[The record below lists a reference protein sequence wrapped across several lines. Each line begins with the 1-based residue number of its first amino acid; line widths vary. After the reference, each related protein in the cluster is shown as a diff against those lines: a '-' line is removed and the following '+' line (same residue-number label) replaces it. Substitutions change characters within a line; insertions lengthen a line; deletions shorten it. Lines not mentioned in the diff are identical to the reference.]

1 MAKGSGKTTFIV
13 FIMFMMCLSS
23 IVAAGGLYVTSKEK
37 VDASNLEIRSEAT
50 NIAVLP
56 RPGNIVG
63 RYNATSLKGTKWNDL
78 SGKGNHITSEKIKGT
93 LTKAE
98 GFKGEYVK
106 GTKDDGFTLPQK
118 FENDHW
124 SFFAVARYGSEENQ
138 ERIFVSGD
146 TTEKIK
152 VGEYEYDINWL
163 IGHYSGKTGVA
174 HYGNPTKNSAGK
186 PLGWVTPISNISNTY
201 HPISVHGKRPWIRI
215 TAQHN
220 YFATDGKSRS
230 TGFSFDTDIQKKFNN
245 PKSIGI
251 NVGQFMDTE
260 SSDWNVYEILVYD
273 TYLDGVDREKVDN
286 YLKEKYILANLK
298 SGISLVGGRPKI
310 TDTVKLSVDSDQ
322 NAEPWYGGE
331 PRFGT
336 QEDCRRFAQE
346 LGYPQWGHYN
356 EKHDVA
362 ARRNTCFFYGK
373 DIVEIKPEDQ
383 KVDGNLEGKG
393 IEDMTFGCTQP
404 YRNPKMNCEDGSG
417 TGSNTT
423 GGVAATA
430 SGAYCKAKKKLSDR
444 IGLDWVQK
452 NVCSQHC
459 TKDACMKPTETFF
472 DQSGAGTSYKLTDY
486 CTWDHTPDFEKFY
499 NDELIKDVA
508 TNENAEI
515 PNKDED
521 ENYIDYLGKHLATC
535 KDFKYVVEGANTNKT
550 LKNPPDTS
558 RSASSVHDDN
568 AMGTGHGQGRLD
580 SAQAWSAKNNQVGEW
595 YQINNDKV
603 AIISGIKIQKRAPNY
618 ASQYVGTF
626 KVKAKG
632 VAGTWE
638 DVDNGAIYTGNTSGG
653 GDKVDVFFETPV
665 EARYI
670 RIYPQTWG
678 THMSLRAGIYVGK

>member
-23 IVAAGGLYVTSKEK
+23 IVAAGGLYITSKDE
-37 VDASNLEIRSEAT
+37 VDASNLEIRSEAS

-63 RYNATSLKGTKWNDL
+63 RYNATSLKGNKWNDL

-93 LTKAE
+93 LSKGE

-118 FENDHW
+118 FENNHW

-146 TTEKIK
+146 TEKIK
-152 VGEYEYDINWL
+152 VGDDEKVRNWL
-163 IGHYSGKTGVA
+163 IGHHGKKTGVA
-174 HYGNPTKNSAGK
+174 HYNN
-186 PLGWVTPISNISNTY
+186 WVTNKDE
-201 HPISVHGKRPWIRI
+201 SVHGIRPWIRMV
-215 TAQHN
+215 AQHN
-220 YFATDGKSRS
+220 YFATNGISRS
-230 TGFSFDTDIQKKFNN
+230 TDFSFDKDDQEHFNN

-251 NVGQFMDTE
+251 NVGNNINYE

-298 SGISLVGGRPKI
+298 SGISLTGGRPKI
-310 TDTVKLSVDSDQ
+310 TNDVKLSVDSDK

-356 EKHDVA
+356 EKHSDQA
-362 ARRNTCFFYGK
+362 KRNTCFFYGEN
-373 DIVEIKPEDQ
+373 IVEIKPEDQ
-383 KVDGNLEGKG
+383 EVDGKG

-404 YRNPKMNCEDGSG
+404 YRNPKMNCEAGSG

-430 SGAYCKAKKKLSDR
+430 SGAYCKAKKKLSER
-444 IGLDWVQK
+444 IGLDWVQA
-452 NVCSQHC
+452 NVCSKHC

-486 CTWDHTPDFEKFY
+486 CTWDRTPDFVEFY
-499 NDELIKDVA
+499 NSLIKDVA
-508 TNENAEI
+508 THPNADM
-515 PNKDED
+515 PNKDKD
-521 ENYIDYLGKHLATC
+521 GNAIDYLGKHINKC
-535 KDFKYVVEGANTNKT
+535 KTTNPFKLSGKVEGVRYVWFGFAAGANPYLNLSEIEIYSGGVNIVKDWDGSQVEVASPHYQHDTDPTTYHPKNLFDGRKADTFYHSGQDFKNFVKIDLGKEYTIERVNVVNREHCGDADPDANKLDGWCNNRWEGSV
-550 LKNPPDTS
+550 LKLIGSDGKPIKFGEFINSTDTS
-558 RSASSVHDDN
+558 RGSK
-568 AMGTGHGQGRLD
+568 TYL
-580 SAQAWSAKNNQVGEW
+580 
-595 YQINNDKV
+595 
-603 AIISGIKIQKRAPNY
+603 
-618 ASQYVGTF
+618 F
-626 KVKAKG
+626 
-632 VAGTWE
+632 
-638 DVDNGAIYTGNTSGG
+638 
-653 GDKVDVFFETPV
+653 
-665 EARYI
+665 
-670 RIYPQTWG
+670 
-678 THMSLRAGIYVGK
+678 

>member
-23 IVAAGGLYVTSKEK
+23 IVAAGGLYITSKDE
-37 VDASNLEIRSEAT
+37 VDASNLEIRSEAS

-93 LTKAE
+93 LSKGE

-118 FENDHW
+118 FENNHW

-138 ERIFVSGD
+138 KRIFVSGD
-146 TTEKIK
+146 TEKIK
-152 VGEYEYDINWL
+152 VGDDEKVRNWL
-163 IGHYSGKTGVA
+163 IGHHEGKTGGA
-174 HYGNPTKNSAGK
+174 RYNN
-186 PLGWVTPISNISNTY
+186 WVTSEDK
-201 HPISVHGKRPWIRI
+201 SVHGKRPWIRV

-220 YFATDGKSRS
+220 YFATNGKSRS
-230 TGFSFDTDIQKKFNN
+230 TDFSFDKDEQKKFNN

-251 NVGQFMDTE
+251 NVGNDINSE

-310 TDTVKLSVDSDQ
+310 TDTVKLSVDSDK

-356 EKHDVA
+356 EKHDDA
-362 ARRNTCFFYGK
+362 AKRNTCFFYGDK
-373 DIVEIKPEDQ
+373 IVEIKPGDQ
-383 KVDGNLEGKG
+383 EVNGKG
-393 IEDMTFGCTQP
+393 IEDITFGCTQP
-404 YRNPKMNCEDGSG
+404 YRKPEMNCEAGSG
-417 TGSNTT
+417 SGPNTT

-430 SGAYCKAKKKLSDR
+430 SGAYCKAKKKLSER

-459 TKDACMKPTETFF
+459 TKDACMKLTEIFHF
-472 DQSGAGTSYKLTDY
+472 GTGGSSYKLTDY

-508 TNENAEI
+508 THSNAEI
-515 PNKDED
+515 PNKDTD
-521 ENYIDYLGKHLATC
+521 GNIIDYLEKHKTKC
-535 KDFKYVVEGANTNKT
+535 TNFK
-550 LKNPPDTS
+550 S
-558 RSASSVHDDN
+558 
-568 AMGTGHGQGRLD
+568 
-580 SAQAWSAKNNQVGEW
+580 
-595 YQINNDKV
+595 
-603 AIISGIKIQKRAPNY
+603 
-618 ASQYVGTF
+618 
-626 KVKAKG
+626 
-632 VAGTWE
+632 
-638 DVDNGAIYTGNTSGG
+638 
-653 GDKVDVFFETPV
+653 
-665 EARYI
+665 
-670 RIYPQTWG
+670 
-678 THMSLRAGIYVGK
+678 

>member
-23 IVAAGGLYVTSKEK
+23 IVAAGGLYITSKDEV
-37 VDASNLEIRSEAT
+37 VDASNLEIRSEAS

-63 RYNATSLKGTKWNDL
+63 RYNATSLKGNKWNDL

-93 LTKAE
+93 LSKGE

-106 GTKDDGFTLPQK
+106 GTKDDGFTLPQQ
-118 FENDHW
+118 FENNHW

-146 TTEKIK
+146 TEKIK
-152 VGEYEYDINWL
+152 VGDDEKVRNWL
-163 IGHYSGKTGVA
+163 IGHHKGKTGVA
-174 HYGNPTKNSAGK
+174 HYNN
-186 PLGWVTPISNISNTY
+186 WVTKDE
-201 HPISVHGKRPWIRI
+201 SVHGIRPWIRMV
-215 TAQHN
+215 AQHN
-220 YFATDGKSRS
+220 YFATNGKSRS
-230 TGFSFDTDIQKKFNN
+230 TNFSFDTNEQKPFNN

-251 NVGQFMDTE
+251 NVGNNINSE

-310 TDTVKLSVDSDQ
+310 EGGIQLSVDSDK
-322 NAEPWYGGE
+322 NAEPWYGGK

-356 EKHDVA
+356 EKHVA
-362 ARRNTCFFYGK
+362 NPARKNTCFFYGK
-373 DIVEIKPEDQ
+373 DIVEIKPEDR
-383 KVDGNLEGKG
+383 KVDGDLNGKG

-404 YRNPKMNCEDGSG
+404 YRKPEMNCEAGSG
-417 TGSNTT
+417 TGPNTT

-430 SGAYCKAKKKLSDR
+430 SGAYCKAKEKLKPSV
-444 IGLDWVQK
+444 GLDWVQK
-452 NVCSQHC
+452 NVCSQYC
-459 TKDACMKPTETFF
+459 TKDACMKPTETFHF
-472 DQSGAGTSYKLTDY
+472 GTGGSSYKLTDY
-486 CTWDHTPDFEKFY
+486 CVWDHTPDFENFY
-499 NDELIKDVA
+499 NDELIKDIE
-508 TNENAEI
+508 THSNAEI
-515 PNKDED
+515 PNKDTD
-521 ENYIDYLGKHLATC
+521 GNFIDYLKEHVGKC
-535 KDFKYVVEGANTNKT
+535 KDFKYVVEGTSTNSRV

-558 RSASSVHDDN
+558 RSASSVYGDE

-580 SAQAWSAKNNQVGEW
+580 SEKAWSAKNNQVGEW
-595 YQINNDKV
+595 YQINYDRV
-603 AIISGIKIQKRAPNY
+603 AIISGISIQTRKDSPHNNQRVE
-618 ASQYVGTF
+618 SF

-632 VAGTWE
+632 VSGIWE
-638 DVDNGAIYTGNTSGG
+638 DVDGGTIFTGNTSGTQ
-653 GDKVDVFFETPV
+653 VNVFFDTPV
-665 EARYI
+665 EAKYI
-670 RIYPQTWG
+670 RIYPQTWNS
-678 THMSLRAGIYVGK
+678 HMSLRAGIYVGRA

>member
-1 MAKGSGKTTFIV
+1 MAQGSGKTTFIV

-23 IVAAGGLYVTSKEK
+23 IVAAGGLYITSKEE
-37 VDASNLEIRSEAT
+37 VDASNLEIRSEAS

-93 LTKAE
+93 LTTAE

-118 FENDHW
+118 FENNHW
-124 SFFAVARYGSEENQ
+124 SFFAVARYGSDQNQ
-138 ERIFVSGD
+138 KRIFVSGETGEVGNTD
-146 TTEKIK
+146 TN
-152 VGEYEYDINWL
+152 YNWL
-163 IGHYSGKTGVA
+163 IGHHDKKTGVA
-174 HYGNPTKNSAGK
+174 HYGNTKDENTTRH
-186 PLGWVTPISNISNTY
+186 GWVHKPKPDNDNPISI
-201 HPISVHGKRPWIRI
+201 HGKRPWIRMV
-215 TAQHN
+215 AQHN
-220 YFATDGKSRS
+220 YFGTNGKSRS
-230 TGFSFDTDIQKKFNN
+230 TNFSFDTDKQKPNNN

-251 NVGQFMDTE
+251 NVGQYKDTE

-298 SGISLVGGRPKI
+298 SGISIVGGRPKI
-310 TDTVKLSVDSDQ
+310 DGDIQLSVDSDK

-362 ARRNTCFFYGK
+362 AKRNTCFFYGK
-373 DIVEIKPEDQ
+373 DIVEIKPEDRE
-383 KVDGNLEGKG
+383 KDGKG

-404 YRNPKMNCEDGSG
+404 YRKPEMNCEAGSG

-430 SGAYCKAKKKLSDR
+430 SGAYCKAKKKLSER

-459 TKDACMKPTETFF
+459 TKDACMKTGDKFYYG
-472 DQSGAGTSYKLTDY
+472 SGGVSYDLTDY
-486 CTWDHTPDFEKFY
+486 CTWDHTPDFLKFY

-508 TNENAEI
+508 TNNNAEI
-515 PNKDED
+515 PNKDTD
-521 ENYIDYLGKHLATC
+521 GNIIDYLEKHKTKC
-535 KDFKYVVEGANTNKT
+535 TNFK
-550 LKNPPDTS
+550 S
-558 RSASSVHDDN
+558 
-568 AMGTGHGQGRLD
+568 
-580 SAQAWSAKNNQVGEW
+580 
-595 YQINNDKV
+595 
-603 AIISGIKIQKRAPNY
+603 
-618 ASQYVGTF
+618 
-626 KVKAKG
+626 
-632 VAGTWE
+632 
-638 DVDNGAIYTGNTSGG
+638 
-653 GDKVDVFFETPV
+653 
-665 EARYI
+665 
-670 RIYPQTWG
+670 
-678 THMSLRAGIYVGK
+678 